1 MSDIFVKA
9 HVFLNKYSSST
20 YTFLEVM
27 RKQIREDKKKNNKPK
42 KQIQRSPTSENLF
55 NNSII

>member
-1 MSDIFVKA
+1 MSDVFIKTNI
-9 HVFLNKYSSST
+9 FLNKYSSST

-27 RKQIREDKKKNNKPK
+27 RKQIREDKKNNKPK

-55 NNSII
+55 NISII

>member
-27 RKQIREDKKKNNKPK
+27 RKQIRENKKNNKPK

>member
-27 RKQIREDKKKNNKPK
+27 RKQIREDRKNNKPK
-42 KQIQRSPTSENLF
+42 KQIQRSPTYENLF

>member
-27 RKQIREDKKKNNKPK
+27 RKQIREDRKNNKPK

>member
-1 MSDIFVKA
+1 MSDVFIKT
-9 HVFLNKYSSST
+9 HIFLNKYSSST

-27 RKQIREDKKKNNKPK
+27 RKQIREDKKNNKPK

-55 NNSII
+55 NISII